1 MKITV
6 QDFTGI
12 YDYQP
17 FMQELREKAA
27 KTADVHWLDCTKIV
41 GTDCYCDD
49 DAIKEINELIDSAE
63 RSSDSI
69 NSNSAGTAPGIHFF
83 DNGNYHY
90 MSKLW
95 TDRVQEPFTL
105 IVFDHHPDMQPPRF
119 GGILSCGGWVKEVL
133 DSNKFIQNVI
143 IIGVKDELVETV
155 REELL
160 QSGEANILDKVSF
173 ITESKILNET
183 FASAGKTSN
192 NSVSQKPV
200 IQKPIIL
207 EPTGDRIH
215 LSSLRTAQ
223 DSTAQSYSQVNLPVR
238 HSPLSSIVYRL
249 SSSISPNIYIS
260 IDKDALAPAYAA
272 TNWDQGSLSTES
284 LKKIITELAA
294 NHKILGIDI
303 CGERAHDFEG
313 DEFHSIQDAD
323 ALNNALNCE
332 LVGFLQSL

>member
-1 MKITV
+1 MLITV

-27 KTADVHWLDCTKIV
+27 KSAEIHWLDCTKIV

-63 RSSDSI
+63 RSTDNI
-69 NSNSAGTAPGIHFF
+69 NSAETAPQIHFF

-133 DSNKFIQNVI
+133 DHNNFIQNVV

-155 REELL
+155 REELS
-160 QSGEANILDKVSF
+160 QSSEAD
-173 ITESKILNET
+173 ILNKVMFIKESELNT
-183 FASAGKTSN
+183 FS
-192 NSVSQKPV
+192 SQL
-200 IQKPIIL
+200 I
-207 EPTGDRIH
+207 
-215 LSSLRTAQ
+215 
-223 DSTAQSYSQVNLPVR
+223 AQSPEPV
-238 HSPLSSIVYRL
+238 
-249 SSSISPNIYIS
+249 YIS
-260 IDKDALAPAYAA
+260 IDKDALSTSFAV
-272 TNWDQGSLSTES
+272 TNWDQGSLSTTS
-284 LKKIITELAA
+284 LKATLAKLAA
-294 NHKILGIDI
+294 GRKILGIDI
-303 CGERAHDFEG
+303 CGERSRDFEG
-313 DEFHSIQDAD
+313 DEQHTVQDAD

-332 LVGFLQSL
+332 LVDFLQKL